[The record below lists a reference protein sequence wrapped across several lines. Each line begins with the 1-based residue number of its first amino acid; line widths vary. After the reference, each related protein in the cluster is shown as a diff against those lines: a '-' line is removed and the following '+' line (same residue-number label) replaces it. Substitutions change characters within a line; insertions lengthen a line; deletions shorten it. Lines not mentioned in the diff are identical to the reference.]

1 MEPSWHF
8 IVSSPY
14 GDISPDE
21 EKLCFPLEHDPDE
34 TSYRHYFSAIKC
46 FLQMDKFAAVL
57 NAAGAQLARSV
68 EMPEIEKITVRAEKH
83 GALYHPSSIELSMK
97 NGRLKFGLNVA
108 VTDTGR
114 HWLKKEFAVLRQLRK
129 KLIFPYVPM
138 PYTMQEIGSMVFL
151 LEEWFEGY
159 HEFHIAR
166 DKHDADLV
174 SLWEFGKGYRKLTPG
189 QSAEI
194 YRQSAKI
201 LTLYY
206 NLEDYSQIYPWH
218 HAAGDF
224 VAQVED
230 TGINVRLTTA
240 RQYEPYM
247 VFRDK
252 EGLNPVI
259 ALFYFFLNLTLKMR
273 LDRLEGTGETVWA
286 DDYCLEATVK
296 GFCEGLREKEDL
308 KRHFGSERE
317 VLKILS
323 SFQQQDFSATFM
335 PLVELYEGTADFPV
349 LTANLESHVDTLRA
363 ILQNHPA

>member
-14 GDISPDE
+14 GDTSPDE
-21 EKLCFPLEHDPDE
+21 EKLGFPLEHDPAE
-34 TSYRHYFSAIKC
+34 TPYRQYFSSIRD
-46 FLQMDKFAAVL
+46 FLQIDDYAAVV
-57 NAAGAQLARSV
+57 NAACTQLSLRV
-68 EMPEIEKITVRAEKH
+68 EMKEIEKIIVRAEKH
-83 GALYHPSSIELSMK
+83 GALYHPSSIELSLK
-97 NGRLKFGLNVA
+97 NDRLKFGLNVA

-114 HWLKKEFAVLRQLRK
+114 HWLKKEFSFLRQLRNK
-129 KLIFPYVPM
+129 FTYPYLPT
-138 PYTMQEIGSMVFL
+138 PYTMHETDSMVFL

-166 DKHDADLV
+166 DEHNADSV

-189 QSAEI
+189 QSFEI
-194 YRQSAKI
+194 YRQSAMI

-206 NLEDYSQIYPWH
+206 DLEDYSQIYPWH

-230 TGINVRLTTA
+230 TGIDVRLTTV
-240 RQYEPYM
+240 RQYDPYM

-252 EGLNPVI
+252 EAMNPVI

-273 LDRLEGTGETVWA
+273 LDRLEGTGDTVWA

-296 GFCEGLREKEDL
+296 GFFDGLREKEDL

-323 SFQQQDFSATFM
+323 SFQKEDFSATFM

-349 LTANLESHVDTLRA
+349 LTAHFDRHVDTLHA

>member
-21 EKLCFPLEHDPDE
+21 EKLGFPLEHDPEE
-34 TSYRHYFSAIKC
+34 TSYRQYFSSIRS
-46 FLQMDKFAAVL
+46 FLQMDKYAAVL
-57 NAAGAQLARSV
+57 NAAGAQLSRKV
-68 EMPEIEKITVRAEKH
+68 DTPEIEKITVRAEKH
-83 GALYHPSSIELSMK
+83 GALYHPSSIELSLK
-97 NGRLKFGLNVA
+97 NHRLKFGLNVA
-108 VTDTGR
+108 VTDTGK
-114 HWLKKEFAVLRQLRK
+114 HWLKKEFAVLRQLRNK
-129 KLIFPYVPM
+129 FTFPYVPT
-138 PYTMQEIGSMVFL
+138 PYIMQETASMVFL

-166 DKHDADLV
+166 DKHNTDSV
-174 SLWEFGKGYRKLTPG
+174 SLWEFGKGYKKLTPG

-206 NLEDYSQIYPWH
+206 DLEDYSQIYPWH

-224 VAQVED
+224 VAQVKD
-230 TGINVRLTTA
+230 TGIDVRLTTA
-240 RQYEPYM
+240 RQYDPYM
-247 VFRDK
+247 VFQDK
-252 EGLNPVI
+252 EGMNPII

-273 LDRLEGTGETVWA
+273 LDRLEGTGDTVWA

-296 GFCEGLREKEDL
+296 GFFDGLREKEGL
-308 KRHFGSERE
+308 KRHFGSEGE
-317 VLKILS
+317 LLKILS
-323 SFQQQDFSATFM
+323 SFQKEDFSDTFM
-335 PLVELYEGTADFPV
+335 PLVELYGGTADFPV
-349 LTANLESHVDTLRA
+349 LTAHLDRHVDRLHA